1 MYSAEALSL
10 LRLCYFYLATSTA
23 SSLSNEEESN
33 LKGMMGYR
41 ARLHHTNLTCALRAV
56 LFSSPDTM
64 QSFQ

>member
-33 LKGMMGYR
+33 LKRMTG